1 MNLRKNT
8 PADAVVVDEP
18 TAGSSKRVLV
28 AGGVAAGLAVVA
40 AMSYVLLSGG
50 SGDTETG
57 VVAAAKNPVAQSKP
71 TASAATS
78 APAIKKF
85 TGKNARDPF
94 KALVVEPAAVV
105 GATAGATPAPTAAP
119 APGGTGSTSPTAA
132 PIGGSSTPV
141 TLPSPTYSS
150 PAPSATKAKSTTI
163 SMVAV
168 ASGDTSARLKVDGKS
183 YEVKPLEE
191 FGTYFKLLN
200 LRESTCG
207 AVQYG
212 DVTFDLCEGESRTF
226 R

>member
-8 PADAVVVDEP
+8 PADAVVVEEP
-18 TAGSSKRVLV
+18 TAGSSKRLLV

-94 KALVVEPAAVV
+94 KALVVEPVAAS
-105 GATAGATPAPTAAP
+105 AAPTGAP

-132 PIGGSSTPV
+132 PVGGSSTPV

-191 FGTYFKLLN
+191 FGSYFKLLN